1 MEEILHYSQYDYLLC
16 FDADEHNLTYI
27 TGSSN
32 RAISAKKLIDVN
44 TSRNNLPSFKQST
57 FLECFELL
65 SKEKQNTLSKYD
77 KSILASVRNL
87 FKKIK
92 EELSEEHGVSLETAQ
107 LLFVMPLGWT
117 EEYCKDKLC
126 AFFQDVGWVTPK
138 DNKIK
143 LVTIP
148 YIQLLTEHFQR
159 WTNHLDRERTSVLFH
174 IQKSWRS
181 EGWIDE
187 FSYTFFKMQSAKE
200 LMAVSKKLASSDFLL
215 VPSIGDTTS
224 INLANI
230 EDIVYNVVK
239 KIIAGT
245 KQGKHSRRVSDE
257 GNTDEGNTD
266 EENTDEENT
275 DEENTDEEDGAA
287 WFIADDILQL
297 QEDML
302 ERDEEA
308 MEDYDETL
316 EEYDETLEEY
326 FQCEVDFEDQFQDLG
341 KWTCRQLLAAIY
353 EDIDVKHYLKQVGD
367 FFRGAIDEYGAV
379 RDSPDGIQH
388 ILLYDRYHKN
398 VHFHW
403 NSADFIYQRS
413 VIEEGIIPPGKEFM
427 RFGVQDDTQFAMQQ
441 SHKMIQIANAVLPPV
456 IVDDEGQNDPKLPT
470 CKPTDNL
477 IAPNSFYVQAN
488 VTETQISFILN
499 KVIEVSPSN
508 TGIDLFTVQERA
520 IEMENIADTASY
532 LLWNHYQAM
541 NDIEEQQHGLFE
553 RCQDHDTMVLL
564 SSHYKEFSKNAS
576 GLIKSWFATEDHT
589 LFEEKLG
596 TYHLVSVDQ
605 QCSCSLK
612 LSQRLLMEVGLKPAI
627 ANIATTITSALF
639 SDDYFGL
646 YQPSALILERN
657 FETIKNLPF
666 SCAINGLLK
675 QALKTFLQL
684 HHNRL
689 LLLFHDD
696 CAKSSF
702 SQYLG
707 WGEFSQISSAAY
719 IFSVRAV
726 YKKGDEPIFGV
737 LLKDGTCKKLPH
749 VYRSYRWM
757 DGDDC
762 REYEFTYLIL
772 AKEEN
777 LPLNGTANTSDLVIE
792 VYVLD
797 NSKDSTSQRRQ
808 VGTTLTIHLSYPTEP
823 LVFMS
828 VLPVHYSSTLKFV
841 TTWIVRGWGDS
852 TLIENPIEAL
862 ERLYLKRNYYIR

>member
-1 MEEILHYSQYDYLLC
+1 MEEILHYSQYNYLLC
-16 FDADEHNLTYI
+16 FDADQYDSIYI

-32 RAISAKKLIDVN
+32 RAISAKKLLDVN
-44 TSRNNLPSFKQST
+44 TYINNFENLPSFKQST

-65 SKEKQNTLSKYD
+65 SKEKKKLLSEYE
-77 KSILASVRNL
+77 KSILASAKDL

-92 EELSEEHGVSLETAQ
+92 EKLSKEHEISLETAQ
-107 LLFVMPLGWT
+107 LLFVMPVGWT
-117 EEYCKDKLC
+117 EEHCKDKLL
-126 AFFQDVGWVTPK
+126 AFFQDVGWIAPK
-138 DNKIK
+138 DNKSK

-148 YIQLLTEHFQR
+148 LVQMLTEHFQQ
-159 WTNHLDRERTSVLFH
+159 WKENHLDRERTSVLFFY
-174 IQKSWRS
+174 QRSWSS
-181 EGWIDE
+181 EDAERQRI
-187 FSYTFFKMQSAKE
+187 
-200 LMAVSKKLASSDFLL
+200 AVSKKLASSDFLL
-215 VPSIGDTTS
+215 VPSVGNTAS
-224 INLANI
+224 INLASI
-230 EDIVYNVVK
+230 EDIVYNVIK

-257 GNTDEGNTD
+257 GNSD

-275 DEENTDEEDGAA
+275 DEENTDEEADLIRI
-287 WFIADDILQL
+287 IANDILQL

-302 ERDEEA
+302 KRGEGA
-308 MEDYDETL
+308 M

-326 FQCEVDFEDQFQDLG
+326 FQYQVDFKYQFQDLG
-341 KWTCRQLLAAIY
+341 RWTCRQLLAAIY
-353 EDIDVKHYLKQVGD
+353 EDVNVKHYLKEVGE
-367 FFRGAIDEYGAV
+367 FFKGAIDKYNAV

-388 ILLYDRYHKN
+388 ILLYNR
-398 VHFHW
+398 FHEKW
-403 NSADFIYQRS
+403 NYADFIQQRL
-413 VIEEGIIPPGKEFM
+413 VEKDILPPGKEFM
-427 RFGVQDDTQFAMQQ
+427 PFGMRGDTQFAMQQ
-441 SHKMIQIANAVLPPV
+441 SHKMIQVANAILPPV
-456 IVDDEGQNDPKLPT
+456 IVDDKGQNESKLPT
-470 CKPTDNL
+470 SKPTDNL

-499 KVIEVSPSN
+499 KVIEVSSSN
-508 TGIDLFTVQERA
+508 TSIDLFTVQERA

-541 NDIEEQQHGLFE
+541 NDIEGQQYGLFE

-564 SSHYKEFSKNAS
+564 SSHYKEFSKNAG

-589 LFEEKLG
+589 FFEEKLG
-596 TYHLVSVDQ
+596 TYHPVSLDQ

-646 YQPSALILERN
+646 YLPSALILERN

-689 LLLFHDD
+689 LLLFHDN

-707 WGEFSQISSAAY
+707 RGGFSQVSSAAY
-719 IFSVRAV
+719 IFSATGRC
-726 YKKGDEPIFGV
+726 KKGDEPILGV
-737 LLKDGTCKKLPH
+737 LKDGTSKKLSH
-749 VYRSYRWM
+749 VFRCYSRIDNYER
-757 DGDDC
+757 G
-762 REYEFTYLIL
+762 EYEFTYRVL
-772 AKEEN
+772 AEEEN
-777 LPLNGTANTSDLVIE
+777 LPLKGINLSFIAKGLVQTLHSDLRIE

-797 NSKDSTSQRRQ
+797 NPKDSTSQRRQ
-808 VGTTLTIHLSYPTEP
+808 VGTTLYIGFTDQTEP

-841 TTWIVRGWGDS
+841 ASSISSDWEDPVLVEDS
-852 TLIENPIEAL
+852 IEVL
-862 ERLYLKRNYYIR
+862 ERLSLTKRLS